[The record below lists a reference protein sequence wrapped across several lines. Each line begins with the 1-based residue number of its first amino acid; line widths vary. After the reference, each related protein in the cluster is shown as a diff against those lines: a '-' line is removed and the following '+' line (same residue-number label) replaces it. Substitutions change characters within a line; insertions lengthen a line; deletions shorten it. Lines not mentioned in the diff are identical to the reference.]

1 MSSDLVAQGKNI
13 YFALSPS
20 TMAVILI
27 LGLAARNSSRLGF
40 GLSNFP
46 AWSSFFCSRN
56 FFFLTFYF
64 ELILDLNV
72 AKRCEFPY
80 IPYPA
85 SLNILHNHSIIIE
98 TRK

>member
-1 MSSDLVAQGKNI
+1 MVIGQNTNIPLNTNRFTKN
-13 YFALSPS
+13 
-20 TMAVILI
+20 
-27 LGLAARNSSRLGF
+27 
-40 GLSNFP
+40 
-46 AWSSFFCSRN
+46 RN